1 MWHRIQDLWAHNR
14 LLLVA
19 FVVVICLACFFG
31 LRAGG
36 QFIYWSNPDHQ
47 DQTLA
52 GWMTPRYVSQSYN
65 VPPEVVQS
73 AFDMADDGPPRRVS
87 LETLA
92 TEKGMRMED
101 MQKRIDD
108 AVDAWRAAH
117 PGPTQ

>member
-1 MWHRIQDLWAHNR
+1 MWHRIKDLWAHNR
-14 LLLVA
+14 KLLIA
-19 FVVVICLACFFG
+19 FMVVICLAGFFG
-31 LRAGG
+31 VRAAA

-65 VPPEVVQS
+65 VPPQVVQS

-92 TEKGMRMED
+92 AENGMSMED
-101 MQKRIDD
+101 LLQQIDD
-108 AVDAWRAAH
+108 AVDAWRAAR
-117 PGPTQ
+117 PRLNE